1 MSQDQPVTVNQTR
14 LLLEKSQLV
23 LTIGMILGGSVYIG
37 RRMEADENQQ
47 RLLSGIATDIGVMK
61 ERNADANAQ
70 IKVIGERV
78 SQVEKRLERM
88 ESRQ

>member
-1 MSQDQPVTVNQTR
+1 MNDEQPKTSGTR
-14 LLLEKSQLV
+14 LLLEKAQLT
-23 LTIGMILGGSVYIG
+23 LTIGMILGALLYAG
-37 RRMEADENQQ
+37 RKMESDENST
-47 RLLSGIATDIGVMK
+47 RLLNAIASDISVMK

-88 ESRQ
+88 ETRP

>member
-1 MSQDQPVTVNQTR
+1 MNDMIPNANGTR
-14 LLLEKSQLV
+14 LLLEKAQLA
-23 LTIGMILGGSVYIG
+23 LTISMIVGGLIYIG
-37 RRMEADENQQ
+37 RRSEADEQQ
-47 RLLSGIATDIGVMK
+47 GRLLSAIATDIAIMK

-88 ESRQ
+88 EARP